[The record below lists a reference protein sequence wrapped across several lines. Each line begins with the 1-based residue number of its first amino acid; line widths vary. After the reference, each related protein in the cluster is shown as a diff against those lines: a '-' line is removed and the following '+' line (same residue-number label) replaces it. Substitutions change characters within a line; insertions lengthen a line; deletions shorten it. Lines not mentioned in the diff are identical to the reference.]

1 MKMRFLP
8 LFGGL
13 LSSLQVIT
21 AQEAAPAAT
30 AGAAVPALE
39 RGFTGKVIETT
50 NTAGYTYVRV
60 DTGAQKLWAAT
71 TQFAVKAGD
80 SVTVGSGVPMTG
92 YHSKTLN
99 RDFDVVY
106 FTGRIA
112 VAGAEGAA
120 GGAPALPA
128 GHPPIG
134 GSALPGLPPG
144 HPSLTGAT
152 AAKSLDLTGIK
163 RAEGGKTI
171 KEIYAAKAG
180 LAGKSVSV
188 RGKVVKYNAMILGK
202 NWLHIQDGSGSAD
215 KLDNDI
221 TVTTGTPAA
230 VGTTVLVTGIVSTN
244 RDFGAGYKYN
254 VMIED
259 AKVTVE

>member
-1 MKMRFLP
+1 MKMKFLL

-13 LSSLQVIT
+13 LASIQATTGQET
-21 AQEAAPAAT
+21 APTAT
-30 AGAAVPALE
+30 ASAAAPALE
-39 RGFTGKVIETT
+39 RGFAGKVIETT

-60 DTGAQKLWAAT
+60 DTGAQKLWAAA

-80 SVTVGSGVPMTG
+80 NVTVGSGVPMTG

-112 VAGAEGAA
+112 VAGAEPAA
-120 GGAPALPA
+120 GGAPVLPA

-134 GSALPGLPPG
+134 GGAMPGLPPG
-144 HPSLTGAT
+144 HPSLTTAA

-163 RAEGGKTI
+163 KAEGGKTV
-171 KEIYAAKAG
+171 KEIYAAKVG
-180 LAGKSVSV
+180 LAGKNVSV
-188 RGKVVKYNAMILGK
+188 RGKVVKFNAMILGK

-221 TVTTGTPAA
+221 TITTAASAA
-230 VGTTVLVTGIVSTN
+230 VGATVLVTGNVSTN
-244 RDFGAGYKYN
+244 RDFGAGYKYS
-254 VMIED
+254 VIIED